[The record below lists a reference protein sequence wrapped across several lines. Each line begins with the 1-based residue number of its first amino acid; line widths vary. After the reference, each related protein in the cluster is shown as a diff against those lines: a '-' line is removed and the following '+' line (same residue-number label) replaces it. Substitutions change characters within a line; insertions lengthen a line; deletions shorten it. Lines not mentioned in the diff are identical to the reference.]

1 MRNHPL
7 FENVIKDYSNLFII
21 KTFNKNDM
29 IFNEGDECKYLSLV
43 LKGSV
48 LINTYTFFEE
58 EYNIITINENDLFGE
73 FLIFHSNPFFLGDV
87 SAFKS
92 TELALITKDKLLNIL
107 QSDKTFLNNYLSI
120 MSNKSIA
127 FQQKIKILSQKSIKD
142 KILFFLSETSK
153 RTKSKTIK
161 IKSKEQLALFL
172 NIPRPSLSREL
183 IILKG
188 LGLIDYS
195 KDYIKLLD

>member
-1 MRNHPL
+1 MKNHPL

-73 FLIFHSNPFFLGDV
+73 FLLFHSNPFFLGDV
-87 SAFKS
+87 SAHKS
-92 TELALITKDKLLNIL
+92 IELALITKDKLLNIL
-107 QSDKTFLNNYLSI
+107 QNDKTFLNNYLSI

-183 IILKG
+183 IILKD

>member
-107 QSDKTFLNNYLSI
+107 QNDKTFLNNYLSI

-183 IILKG
+183 IILKD

>member
-1 MRNHPL
+1 MKNHPL

-73 FLIFHSNPFFLGDV
+73 FLLFHSNPFFLGDV

-107 QSDKTFLNNYLSI
+107 QNDKTFLNNYLSI

-183 IILKG
+183 ILLKD

>member
-1 MRNHPL
+1 MKNHPL

-73 FLIFHSNPFFLGDV
+73 FLLFHSNPFFLGDV

-161 IKSKEQLALFL
+161 IKSKKQLALFL

-183 IILKG
+183 IILKD